1 MDRAV
6 EGVKRSLAANS
17 DRLSRF
23 GYRMSL
29 FLQKTGSSRHM
40 FSEQDHSGWAKGVFH
55 DEDSD

>member
-29 FLQKTGSSRHM
+29 FQQTLVLRDILS
-40 FSEQDHSGWAKGVFH
+40 SEQDHRQGIKTPR
-55 DEDSD
+55 